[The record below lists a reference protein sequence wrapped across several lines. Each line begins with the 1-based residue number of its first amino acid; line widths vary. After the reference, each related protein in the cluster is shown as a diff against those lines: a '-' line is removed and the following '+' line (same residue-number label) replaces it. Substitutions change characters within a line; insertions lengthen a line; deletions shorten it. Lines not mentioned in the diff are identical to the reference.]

1 MSQSIKNN
9 PEFSSIHPQK
19 LELIEDFVKEN
30 EGKKV
35 QELIPQFIALKSKM
49 IQKGLS
55 FTPAESELML
65 TVLKQSM
72 TPDEQKRVEQ
82 MQNMV
87 HKKKGG
93 YR

>member
-1 MSQSIKNN
+1 MLQSIKNN
-9 PEFSSIHPQK
+9 PEFSSINPKK
-19 LELIEDFVKEN
+19 LELIEDFVKQN

-55 FTPAESELML
+55 FTPAESELMMN
-65 TVLKQSM
+65 VLKQSM

-82 MQNMV
+82 MHNMV
-87 HKKKGG
+87 HNKKNGF
-93 YR
+93 

>member
-9 PEFSSIHPQK
+9 PEFSSINPQK
-19 LELIEDFVKEN
+19 LELIDDFVQQN
-30 EGKKV
+30 QGKKV

-55 FTPAESELML
+55 FTPAESELMMN
-65 TVLKQSM
+65 VLKQSM

-82 MQNMV
+82 MHNMV
-87 HKKKGG
+87 HNKKNGF
-93 YR
+93 

>member
-9 PEFSSIHPQK
+9 PEFSSINPQK
-19 LELIEDFVKEN
+19 LELIDEFVQQNK
-30 EGKKV
+30 GKKV

-55 FTPAESELML
+55 FTPAESDLML
-65 TVLKQSM
+65 NVLKQSM
-72 TPDEQKRVEQ
+72 TPEEQKRVEQ

-87 HKKKGG
+87 HNKKNAF
-93 YR
+93 

>member
-9 PEFSSIHPQK
+9 PEFSSINPQK
-19 LELIEDFVKEN
+19 LELIDEFVQQNK
-30 EGKKV
+30 GKKL

-55 FTPAESELML
+55 FTPAESDLML
-65 TVLKQSM
+65 NVLKQSM
-72 TPDEQKRVEQ
+72 TPEEQKRVEQ

-87 HKKKGG
+87 HTKKNGF
-93 YR
+93 

>member
-9 PEFSSIHPQK
+9 PEFSSINPQK
-19 LELIEDFVKEN
+19 LELIDEFVQQNK
-30 EGKKV
+30 GKKV

-55 FTPAESELML
+55 FTPAESDLML
-65 TVLKQSM
+65 NVLKQSM
-72 TPDEQKRVEQ
+72 TPEEQKRVEQ

-87 HKKKGG
+87 HTKKNGF
-93 YR
+93 